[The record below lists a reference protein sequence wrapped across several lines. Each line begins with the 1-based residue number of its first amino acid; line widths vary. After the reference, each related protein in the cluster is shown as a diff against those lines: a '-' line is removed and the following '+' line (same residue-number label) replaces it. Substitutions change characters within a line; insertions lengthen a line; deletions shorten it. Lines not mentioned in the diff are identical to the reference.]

1 MCSLKM
7 VSILRKD
14 LESRRYHVHQ
24 GSASSCVLYTRVA
37 GLSLRLRATSPVS
50 YSGGGTVGLSCAVV
64 ILVRTAVNLKA
75 ESDEDVEALLL
86 LLLLLVTMTA
96 TRITM
101 VTMRTMVM
109 SACKNNTNKL
119 WATVQQSA
127 ASLR

>member
-24 GSASSCVLYTRVA
+24 GFASSCVLYTRVA

-50 YSGGGTVGLSCAVV
+50 YSGGGTVGLSCVVV

-75 ESDEDVEALLL
+75 ESDEDVEAL

>member
-50 YSGGGTVGLSCAVV
+50 YSGGGTVGLSCVVV

-75 ESDEDVEALLL
+75 ESDEDVEA

>member
-50 YSGGGTVGLSCAVV
+50 YSGGGTVGLSCVVV

-75 ESDEDVEALLL
+75 ESDEDVEAL